1 MNLQSEDLSS
11 RAPHT
16 PLSGAR
22 CASAGAP
29 APSTPALTPP
39 HLPCAT
45 AASLPPGSPPSC
57 PSPHLGWLSSC
68 IVSAALTVH
77 NKCLSHTFLLLHS
90 LSAVRTQAVPASLTG
105 LPPGRPGT
113 YLTLRKY
120 LLNELMSTRDRFVL
134 HTPCFLLSA
143 STLDSGLHSTR
154 HNSPKA
160 TQSRER
166 GRNGARV

>member
-1 MNLQSEDLSS
+1 MNLQSEELSS
-11 RAPHT
+11 HAPHM

-39 HLPCAT
+39 HPPCAT
-45 AASLPPGSPPSC
+45 AASLPSGSPPGC

-77 NKCLSHTFLLLHS
+77 DTFLLLHS
-90 LSAVRTQAVPASLTG
+90 LSAVRTQAEPASLTG

-113 YLTLRKY
+113 CLTLRKH
-120 LLNELMSTRDRFVL
+120 LLNELMNTRDPLCSPHPLLSYVSL
-134 HTPCFLLSA
+134 HT
-143 STLDSGLHSTR
+143 
-154 HNSPKA
+154 
-160 TQSRER
+160 
-166 GRNGARV
+166 